1 MNEVAVKVALLV
13 LVVTVGAGG
22 ASGQDNPTFRGAV
35 DLVALNVVAVDKQQ
49 QFVSGLNADDF
60 AVYEDGV
67 QQDVSFFAGGQL
79 PLDLA
84 ILLDTSMSMVDAL
97 SRAQRAAVGFVSAL
111 GPADRL
117 LVVGIDDTAKV
128 LAPLSSDLS
137 AARSAILRTT
147 ANGGTALY
155 NGVYL
160 TLKELARQRRADA
173 DMRRQALVLLSDGS
187 DTKSLVS
194 LDDVMELAKQSG
206 ISIYT
211 ITLGAQGEY
220 EHSLGGWHPTASR
233 PEQGM
238 KALAQ
243 ETGARTFLAKQAEDL
258 DGVYKTIGRELT
270 NQYALGYVST
280 NQRRDGGY
288 RRVVVRVVDRP
299 GVQLRTRA
307 GYLAPRG

>member
-1 MNEVAVKVALLV
+1 MKVALLI
-13 LVVTVGAGG
+13 LVVTVGAAG
-22 ASGQDNPTFRGAV
+22 ASGQDNPTFKGTV
-35 DLVALNVVAVDKQQ
+35 DLVALNVVVVDKQQ
-49 QFVSGLNADDF
+49 QFVSGLGAGSF

-67 QQDVSFFAGGQL
+67 QQDVSFFASGAL

-84 ILLDTSMSMVDAL
+84 ILLDTSGSMADKL
-97 SRAQRAAVGFVSAL
+97 STAQQAAVGFVSAL
-111 GPADRL
+111 GPADRV
-117 LVVGIDDTAKV
+117 LVVDIDDTARIV
-128 LAPLSSDLS
+128 APISSDLN
-137 AARSAILRTT
+137 AAKSAILRTS
-147 ANGGTALY
+147 AHGGTALY
-155 NGVYL
+155 NGLYL

-173 DMRRQALVLLSDGS
+173 DMRRQALVLLSDGD

-211 ITLGAQGEY
+211 ITLGAPGEY
-220 EHSLGGWHPTASR
+220 EQTAGGWHPTANR

-243 ETGARTFLAKQAEDL
+243 ETGARAFSTKQSEDL
-258 DGVYKTIGRELT
+258 DGAYKTIGRELA
-270 NQYALGYVST
+270 NQYALGYIST
-280 NQRRDGGY
+280 NPRRDGGY
-288 RRVVVRVVDRP
+288 RRVVVRVLDRP

>member
-1 MNEVAVKVALLV
+1 MKVALLV
-13 LVVTVGAGG
+13 LVLTLGAGG
-22 ASGQDNPTFRGAV
+22 ASGQDDPTFKGAV

-49 QFVSGLNADDF
+49 QFVSGLSADDF

-67 QQDVSFFAGGQL
+67 PQEVSFFASGRL

-84 ILLDTSMSMVDAL
+84 ILLDTSSSMVDDL
-97 SRAQRAAVGFVSAL
+97 PTAQRAAVGLASSL

-117 LVVGIDDTAKV
+117 LVMDISDTAKI
-128 LAPLSSDLS
+128 LAPLSSDRN
-137 AARSAILRTT
+137 AARDAILKTSP
-147 ANGGTALY
+147 NGGTALY

-160 TLKELARQRRADA
+160 TLKELVRQRRADA
-173 DMRRQALVLLSDGS
+173 DMRRQALVLLSDGN

-206 ISIYT
+206 ISIYA
-211 ITLGAQGEY
+211 IALGAQGED
-220 EHSLGGWHPTASR
+220 ERSWGGWHPSAGR
-233 PEQGM
+233 PAQGL
-238 KALAQ
+238 KALAH
-243 ETGARTFLAKQAEDL
+243 ETGARAFSAKQVEDL
-258 DGVYKTIGRELT
+258 DGLYKTIGRELT
-270 NQYALGYVST
+270 NQYALGYIST

-307 GYLAPRG
+307 GYLAPRP